1 MRAKDSQMSE
11 ILKAFQNQKQAIN
24 RIVAKYRSN
33 PADIEDLTQDVF
45 LAGFAA
51 ELRGNIHEPDRLLFR
66 IAKNLA
72 INEAVRKVNTTS
84 QSIEDSSTSSV
95 YKDESLILAED
106 ALDARQRLFI
116 FSQAL
121 ASLSPELRRAFVMRR
136 VEGLKFKQIATR
148 LNVSVSLVEKRVAAA
163 MLQCRAYLIENEY
176 DLVDFWADPKP
187 KTQSEI
193 EALKNRKIKD

>member
-1 MRAKDSQMSE
+1 MSK
-11 ILKAFQNQKQAIN
+11 ILKAFIGQQPAIR

-33 PADIEDLTQDVF
+33 PADVEDLTQDVF

-51 ELRGNIHEPDRLLFR
+51 ELRDDIHEPERLLFR

-84 QSIEDSSTSSV
+84 ESIEDSLILSV
-95 YKDESLILAED
+95 YKDERLISAED
-106 ALDARQRLFI
+106 ALDAKQRLFI

-121 ASLSPELRRAFVMRR
+121 AALPPELRRVFVMRR

-148 LNVSVSLVEKRVAAA
+148 LNVSVSTVEKRAVAA
-163 MLQCRAYLIENEY
+163 MLQCRRYLTENGY
-176 DLVDFWADPKP
+176 DLADFWAAPRL
-187 KTQSEI
+187 KTPSEI
-193 EALKNRKIKD
+193 KAFRKPVVTNKHNDN

>member
-1 MRAKDSQMSE
+1 MSK
-11 ILKAFQNQKQAIN
+11 ILKAFQNQQQAIR
-24 RIVAKYRSN
+24 RIVGKYRSN
-33 PADIEDLTQDVF
+33 PADVEDLAQDVF

-51 ELRGNIHEPDRLLFR
+51 ELRGDIHEPERLLFR

-72 INEAVRKVNTTS
+72 INEVVRKVNTTS
-84 QSIEDSSTSSV
+84 QSIEDSSISSV
-95 YKDESLILAED
+95 YKDKSLILADD

-121 ASLSPELRRAFVMRR
+121 ASLPPELRRVFVMRR

-176 DLVDFWADPKP
+176 DLADFWADPKP

-193 EALKNRKIKD
+193 EAFKNRVIKD

>member
-1 MRAKDSQMSE
+1 MSK
-11 ILKAFQNQKQAIN
+11 ILAAFQKQEAVIR

-33 PADIEDLTQDVF
+33 PADVEELTQDVF

-51 ELRGNIHEPDRLLFR
+51 ELRSEIHEPERLLFR

-84 QSIEDSSTSSV
+84 IAIEDSVILSV
-95 YKDESLILAED
+95 YKDEKQISAED
-106 ALDARQRLFI
+106 IVDTRQRLFI

-121 ASLSPELRRAFVMRR
+121 ASLPPELRRVFVMRR

-148 LNVSVSLVEKRVAAA
+148 LNVSVSTVEKRAAAA
-163 MLQCRAYLIENEY
+163 MLECRKYLIENNH
-176 DLVDFWADPKP
+176 DLAEFWAAPRSLTSGQLTVVQKSDKD
-187 KTQSEI
+187 KTI
-193 EALKNRKIKD
+193 R